1 MSDTHPTNF
10 FVISGP
16 LKGNVPSYLER
27 SADEELYQIAK
38 RGEFCYVLAAR
49 QMGKSSL
56 MFRAA
61 HRLQAEGVQTAIV
74 DLTQIGTVAPDQWYF
89 DFVSKVA
96 AELNLGT
103 DVETWWQANEIQDNV
118 GRFTSFL
125 RDVVLAECKGN
136 VVLFV
141 DEIDFILSLDFADDF
156 FAAIRAVYNNRS
168 RDANFER
175 LTFALMGVA
184 DPSELVKDQAR
195 SLFNAGRRVALNDLR
210 WRDILALEPGI
221 EAVYPQQGK
230 AILLHIYRWTRGHP
244 YLTQKICQAI
254 VEAKGSYWSDEQ
266 TDQVVN
272 DLFLG
277 QEASKEENIAFV
289 RDFILNQGNRRN
301 VLNTYRQVLRGKE
314 VADKERSTAINQ
326 LKLSGLV
333 KTEDGYL
340 QNRNEIYR
348 QLFDEQWLKENM
360 PINWP
365 LMAAITFGLTA
376 ALLII
381 YFVAGWWQASR
392 AEDAALALLTT
403 GTPTPTGTFIS
414 SDVTPVTPAATFT
427 PITGNTST
435 PAETLNLADVT
446 PTVFTAITTESPVQ
460 ISTLMPT
467 ETSGPTPIPTAVA
480 IEPAIIFRAPD
491 TRTRELARVQ
501 TDETVEVLGR
511 SADRFGRVENKPG
524 LYIRTSNGIEGFVVA
539 LFFQWPGIIEELP
552 ILQPKLAEVAFNVFL
567 FAEPDINSERLGFAS
582 EGELV
587 EVLGRSGTD
596 WFYART
602 VTDTEGFVPHT
613 YLDWRGDF
621 NALIEQD

>member
-74 DLTQIGTVAPDQWYF
+74 DLTQIGTAVPDQWYF

-96 AELNLGT
+96 AELNLDT

-195 SLFNAGRRVALNDLR
+195 SLFNAGRRVALNDFR

-272 DLFLG
+272 ELFLD

-289 RDFILNQGNRRN
+289 RHSILNQGNRRN
-301 VLNTYRQVLRGKE
+301 LLKTYRQVLRGKE
-314 VADKERSTAINQ
+314 VVDKERSAVINQ

-365 LMAAITFGLTA
+365 LMAATAVGLIA
-376 ALLII
+376 ALLMI
-381 YFVAGWWQASR
+381 YFAGGLGQAGR
-392 AEDAALALLTT
+392 AEDAALAFSTTDTPTTT
-403 GTPTPTGTFIS
+403 GTFNLSDGTQI
-414 SDVTPVTPAATFT
+414 PFT
-427 PITGNTST
+427 PITGSTST
-435 PAETLNLADVT
+435 PTERLILSDVT
-446 PTVFTAITTESPVQ
+446 PTVFTPITTDTPVP

-467 ETSGPTPIPTAVA
+467 ETPGPTPIPTAVA
-480 IEPAIIFRAPD
+480 IEPATIFRAPD

-524 LYIRTSNGIEGFVVA
+524 LYIRTSNGTEGFVVA
-539 LFFQWPGIIEELP
+539 LFFDWPGSIEDLP
-552 ILQPKLAEVAFNVFL
+552 ILQPKLAEVTFNGFL
-567 FAEPDINSERLGFAS
+567 FAEPDITSERLGFAS

-596 WFYART
+596 WFYARNESGI
-602 VTDTEGFVPHT
+602 EGFVPHS

-621 NALIEQD
+621 DALIEQD

>member
-10 FVISGP
+10 FVVSGP
-16 LKGNVPSYLER
+16 LKGNAPSYIER
-27 SADEELYQIAK
+27 HADEELYQTVK
-38 RGEFCYVLAAR
+38 RGEFCCVLATR

-56 MFRAA
+56 IAHTA
-61 HRLQAEGVQTAIV
+61 HRLQAEGVHTAII
-74 DLTQIGTVAPDQWYF
+74 DLTQIGTAVPDQWYF

-96 AELNLGT
+96 AELDLDT
-103 DVETWWQANEIQDNV
+103 DVETWWQANDIRDIA
-118 GRFTSFL
+118 GRFTNFL
-125 RDVVLAECKGN
+125 RDVVLTKCSGN
-136 VVLFV
+136 VVLFI
-141 DEIDFILSLDFADDF
+141 DDIDFVLGLDFAGDF
-156 FAAIRAVYNNRS
+156 FAAIRAIYNSRS
-168 RDANFER
+168 RDATFER
-175 LTFALMGVA
+175 LTFVLMGTGT
-184 DPSELVKDQAR
+184 PSDLANDR
-195 SLFNAGRRVALNDLR
+195 TRTPFNIGRRVALNDFR
-210 WRDILALEPGI
+210 WRDVLALEPGI

-289 RDFILNQGNRRN
+289 RHSVLNQGNRRN
-301 VLNTYRQVLRGKE
+301 LLKTYRQVLRGKE
-314 VADKERSTAINQ
+314 VVDKERSAVINQ

-365 LMAAITFGLTA
+365 LMAAITFGLIA

-381 YFVAGWWQASR
+381 YFVAGLWQAGR

-427 PITGNTST
+427 PITGNTAAPT
-435 PAETLNLADVT
+435 ETLNLADVT
-446 PTVFTAITTESPVQ
+446 PTVFTPITTDTSVP

-552 ILQPKLAEVAFNVFL
+552 ILQPKLAEVTFNVFL

-602 VTDTEGFVPHT
+602 AIDTEGFVPNT

-621 NALIEQD
+621 NSLIEQD